1 VSDNSRQ
8 YLWLAAWV
16 IGFAVAMSCLLLAF
30 KHRAAFDALQRE
42 RLHLVAAGIDE
53 TIERNLTFG
62 MAFGGI
68 DALSEVLAAARRSD
82 SLIDSIDVI
91 DASGTI
97 AYSTDEVRKGR
108 RVDGAVRDSM
118 NRAKGDT
125 WHAVEGREAAEA
137 TVVRNAFGLAL
148 GHVLVRYRLDGQ
160 VEASAAFM
168 RHLAAWGL
176 GVGVLGTAILFLM
189 LRLLHERLERRLA
202 LIRRAFAGRSYGT
215 LRPGSLRYE
224 AAAARAKI
232 DEAHRL
238 LLAAEGVLEE
248 GAGKP

>member
-1 VSDNSRQ
+1 MSDNSRQ
-8 YLWLAAWV
+8 NLWLAAWV

-30 KHRAAFDALQRE
+30 KHRAAFDELQRE

-68 DALSEVLAAARRSD
+68 EALPEVLAAARRSD

-97 AYSTDEVRKGR
+97 AYSTDPVRKGR

-118 NRAKGDT
+118 NRARGDT
-125 WHAVEGREAAEA
+125 WHAVEGSDAAEA

-160 VEASAAFM
+160 IEASAAFM
-168 RHLAAWGL
+168 RRLVAWG
-176 GVGVLGTAILFLM
+176 VAIAALGTTVLFLM
-189 LRLLHERLERRLA
+189 LRFLHDRLERRLA
-202 LIRRAFAGRSYGT
+202 LIRRAFAGRSYGA

-248 GAGKP
+248 GGKRP